1 MGPPELA
8 LILFVILELQGF
20 FQIAAAVV
28 EIDLVYP
35 ILIKINE
42 GDPLRIA
49 GALVPRPAFDSG
61 AGQRTVVCAGRIFK
75 PDMRICLLYTSPSP
89 RDATLSRMPS
99 SA

>member
-1 MGPPELA
+1 MGSPELA

-35 ILIKINE
+35 ILIKIDE

-49 GALVPRPAFDSG
+49 GALVPRTAFDSG
-61 AGQRTVVCAGRIFK
+61 AGQRTVVCAGCIFK
-75 PDMRICLLYTSPSP
+75 PDMRIVGDLFGPQILI
-89 RDATLSRMPS
+89 
-99 SA
+99 